1 MTLKESGM
9 KAASGIFLTI
19 GIIAMIIIPFVD
31 ATKYDTYNIGLLS
44 NKQNL
49 LMIACTV
56 TLLGGILFGAGSIY
70 DLIFVI
76 FKEKNKEKQI
86 GESEQ
91 KIGILSTASNE
102 QSVINDR
109 KWKCPNCQK
118 INLTSDT
125 ETSLSFNNFRYKC
138 SNCHSSFELVSFLS

>member
-70 DLIFVI
+70 ELISEN
-76 FKEKNKEKQI
+76 FKIISNDKRVAN
-86 GESEQ
+86 SEQ
-91 KIGILSTASNE
+91 KIGIFLPAKNE
-102 QSVINDR
+102 QSANDR
-109 KWKCPNCQK
+109 IWKCSNCQN
-118 INLTSDT
+118 INSKTESIILLSD
-125 ETSLSFNNFRYKC
+125 NQHRYKC
-138 SNCHSSFELVSFLS
+138 SSCHNSYDIVNFLS